1 MSEDKNIFNKKFEEI
16 KEKIEIKK
24 QQEKIDVKKEIN
36 KERNIEQKSN
46 IDSNLNKVEKKLEE
60 KGDEQKIGGI
70 ISAGKSVSKNKQR
83 YKKIESILSNGFED
97 AYLKMSPEKKV
108 EFKLKGEE
116 TSNKINELIEKG
128 KITLKKVVRLIKKW
142 LSIIPGV
149 NKYFL
154 EQEAKI
160 KADEIVKLNNDK

>member
-1 MSEDKNIFNKKFEEI
+1 MSEDKNIFNKKFEDI

-24 QQEKIDVKKEIN
+24 QQEKIDVKKET
-36 KERNIEQKSN
+36 NIEQKSN
-46 IDSNLNKVEKKLEE
+46 IDSNLNKAEKNLEQ
-60 KGDEQKIGGI
+60 KSDEQKIGGI
-70 ISAGKSVSKNKQR
+70 ISVGKNISKNRQR
-83 YKKIESILSNGFED
+83 YKKIENILSDGFED
-97 AYLKMSPEKKV
+97 VYLKMSPEKKI

-160 KADEIVKLNNDK
+160 KADKIIKLSQ

>member
-1 MSEDKNIFNKKFEEI
+1 MAETKNVFNKKFEKI

-24 QQEKIDVKKEIN
+24 HKEKIEVKKETD
-36 KERNIEQKSN
+36 IEQKSN
-46 IDSNLNKVEKKLEE
+46 IDFNFDEVEKNLEQ

-83 YKKIESILSNGFED
+83 YKKIENILSNGFED

-142 LSIIPGV
+142 LSMIPGV

-154 EQEAKI
+154 EQEAKN
-160 KADEIVKLNNDK
+160 KADEIIRDFPLN